1 MHSVAYYPGLSLS
14 DRLGYLTNAIAH
26 ARSSSGANTQE
37 ILNRIQDE
45 VDLYNERFG
54 NWEKVKRF
62 ELTSDIWSIDAG
74 HLTPTM
80 KLKRKVIKEKY
91 NDLYLKIYGE

>member
-1 MHSVAYYPGLSLS
+1 M
-14 DRLGYLTNAIAH
+14 IK
-26 ARSSSGANTQE
+26 
-37 ILNRIQDE
+37 RIQDE
-45 VDLYNERFG
+45 VELYNERFG

-62 ELTSDIWSIDAG
+62 ELTPDIWSIDAG

-91 NDLYLKIYGE
+91 NDLYIKIYGEK